1 MSPVVDATAESGR
14 DEAIQQAADAVRAG
28 EVIVLPTDTVYGVA
42 CDAFNPGA
50 VESLLE
56 AKGRGRDM
64 PPPVL
69 VPSPRTVDGLATD
82 VPGYARD
89 LIRTFWPGPL
99 TLVLIAQPSLQW
111 DLGETNGTV
120 ALRMP
125 NDDLCV
131 AVLSEVGPMAVTS
144 ANRTGHAP
152 AHTVTE
158 AATQLGPAVSVYLD
172 GGERSD
178 VAPSTIV
185 DCTGPEPVVLREGTI
200 TYDQIAEIA
209 APHLGPGPDDDSDD
223 ATSQLLTPEEEAAL
237 NAQMAADDA
246 AMESPHGEFY
256 TGQDEPALDAP
267 TGHTPIELDTDEPE
281 TTELP
286 IVRPEPE
293 HPNHR
298 GES

>member
-1 MSPVVDATAESGR
+1 MSPVVDATSERGR

-28 EVIVLPTDTVYGVA
+28 EVIVLPTDTVYGVG

-99 TLVLIAQPSLQW
+99 TLIFVAQPSLQW

-125 NDDLCV
+125 HDDICV

-144 ANRTGHAP
+144 ANRTGHPP

-158 AATQLGPAVSVYLD
+158 AATQLGPAVSIYLD
-172 GGERSD
+172 GGERRD

-185 DCTGPEPVVLREGTI
+185 DCTGDRPVVLREGAI
-200 TYDQIAEIA
+200 TPEQIAEIA
-209 APHLGPGPDDDSDD
+209 APHLEANTGLEDDTDGTTEALTPDD
-223 ATSQLLTPEEEAAL
+223 EAAL
-237 NAQMAADDA
+237 NAQLAADEA
-246 AMESPHGEFY
+246 SLESPHGQFF
-256 TGQDEPALDAP
+256 TGDDATELDAP
-267 TGHTPIELDTDEPE
+267 LSRFSTDFDDDEPE

-286 IVRPEPE
+286 VVRRQPD
-293 HPNHR
+293 NTDN
-298 GES
+298 